1 MIIAMPSF
9 SPALLL
15 IPFSLLALLAIPGIR
30 ATSDAPKLIRSVNK
44 IFWLAA
50 LLLACVLP
58 FIIISDISML
68 MKSISTLTTV
78 VVLFLI
84 FTLEQER
91 YAEIESSRKSIRE
104 AFVTLTNRMDGEDQN
119 LCASLHDELNP
130 CLIFAKRKM
139 EECLVLAQGQENI
152 AAILSRSMLEI
163 DRAYSMSR
171 AIIKKVHVEIVE
183 SIGLIAALEDLI
195 SHYNEISP
203 LRPKLQ
209 HNLTRKIEQSIDRS
223 RSIIIYKIIR
233 EALLNAVKHS
243 RAKSLSISIHAQ
255 PRQEMLRIIIVDD
268 GAGMANRAKPGVGL
282 IDMRIR
288 AIQAGGTLSI
298 RNGEDNCG
306 TLIELSIPLPR

>member
-1 MIIAMPSF
+1 MQLPILLSIVAAFPVLFLSTGIGAVADAAPYVRYTNRMF
-9 SPALLL
+9 WLCALLL
-15 IPFSLLALLAIPGIR
+15 LCAFPAAIDGKWSDLNKLLPAL
-30 ATSDAPKLIRSVNK
+30 V
-44 IFWLAA
+44 
-50 LLLACVLP
+50 
-58 FIIISDISML
+58 
-68 MKSISTLTTV
+68 TV
-78 VVLFLI
+78 VVLYL
-84 FTLEQER
+84 LYASEKEDSER
-91 YAEIESSRKSIRE
+91 IVNTRQDIST
-104 AFVTLTNRMDGEDQN
+104 AFSELANRMDGEDSR

-130 CLIFAKRKM
+130 CLIFAKRKI
-139 EECLVLAQGQENI
+139 EECLTLVQGQENI

>member
-1 MIIAMPSF
+1 MPSF
-9 SPALLL
+9 ASLLL
-15 IPFSLLALLAIPGIR
+15 LTLFSLLALLAVPGIR
-30 ATSDAPKLIRSVNK
+30 ATSHAPNLIHDANK

-58 FIIISDISML
+58 FIIIPDVSAL
-68 MKSISTLTTV
+68 MKSISTLTTIII
-78 VVLFLI
+78 LFFI
-84 FTLEQER
+84 FILEQER
-91 YAEIESSRKSIRE
+91 YAEMENSQKSIRE

-119 LCASLHDELNP
+119 LCSCLHDELNP
-130 CLIFAKRKM
+130 CLIFAKRKI

-152 AAILSRSMLEI
+152 AAVLSRSMLEI

-203 LRPKLQ
+203 LHPKLQ
-209 HNLTRKIEQSIDRS
+209 HNLSRKIEKSIDRS

-233 EALLNAVKHS
+233 EALLNAIKHS
-243 RAKSLSISIHAQ
+243 RARNLSVSVLAQ
-255 PRQEMLRIIIVDD
+255 PRQEILRITIIDD
-268 GAGMANRAKPGVGL
+268 GEGMANHAKPGVGL

-298 RNGEDNCG
+298 RNGDDNCG
-306 TLIELSIPLPR
+306 TLIDVTIPLPR